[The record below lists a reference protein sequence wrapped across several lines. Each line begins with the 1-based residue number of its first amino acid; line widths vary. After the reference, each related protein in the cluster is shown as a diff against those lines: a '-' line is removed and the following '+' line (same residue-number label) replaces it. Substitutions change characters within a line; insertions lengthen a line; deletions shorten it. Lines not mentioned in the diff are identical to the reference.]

1 MWDYVFLECWSQ
13 FFSQISRELS
23 ASRAPRLL
31 LKYGLLEQFVAGS
44 APAIFFGNWLQDCT
58 KVQTILVLPHP
69 LHYFLVVNLSLS
81 LTFKSYG
88 RRQTPTYG
96 TEMFVSLE
104 SVAKDSTECEGELT
118 PYTPGSPTPR
128 AAAVTNPAVSNFR

>member
-1 MWDYVFLECWSQ
+1 MWVDDRVCSRQCASYLF
-13 FFSQISRELS
+13 RELV
-23 ASRAPRLL
+23 
-31 LKYGLLEQFVAGS
+31 KE
-44 APAIFFGNWLQDCT
+44 CT
-58 KVQTILVLPHP
+58 NVQTILVLPHP

-81 LTFKSYG
+81 LNLTSYG

>member
-1 MWDYVFLECWSQ
+1 MA
-13 FFSQISRELS
+13 SRRFVALQPFTANLS
-23 ASRAPRLL
+23 ADSYLR
-31 LKYGLLEQFVAGS
+31 KCVAGS
-44 APAIFFGNWLQDCT
+44 APAIFFGNWLQECT
-58 KVQTILVLPHP
+58 NVQTILVLPHP

-81 LTFKSYG
+81 LNLTSYG
-88 RRQTPTYG
+88 RRQMPTYG
-96 TEMFVSLE
+96 IEMFVSLE

>member
-1 MWDYVFLECWSQ
+1 MLAGPNDN
-13 FFSQISRELS
+13 
-23 ASRAPRLL
+23 
-31 LKYGLLEQFVAGS
+31 FVAGS
-44 APAIFFGNWLQDCT
+44 APAIFFGNWFQECT
-58 KVQTILVLPHP
+58 NVRTTLVLPHP

-81 LTFKSYG
+81 LKLKSYG
-88 RRQTPTYG
+88 RRQMPTYG

>member
-1 MWDYVFLECWSQ
+1 ME
-13 FFSQISRELS
+13 E
-23 ASRAPRLL
+23 
-31 LKYGLLEQFVAGS
+31 
-44 APAIFFGNWLQDCT
+44 
-58 KVQTILVLPHP
+58 
-69 LHYFLVVNLSLS
+69 LVVPPYYTFLGPQDGEVSLS
-81 LTFKSYG
+81 LKLTSYG

>member
-1 MWDYVFLECWSQ
+1 MSKTGSKCLIEKVYKSNEFCSRQCPSYL
-13 FFSQISRELS
+13 FRELV
-23 ASRAPRLL
+23 
-31 LKYGLLEQFVAGS
+31 KE
-44 APAIFFGNWLQDCT
+44 CT
-58 KVQTILVLPHP
+58 NVQTILVLPHP

-81 LTFKSYG
+81 LNLTSYG
-88 RRQTPTYG
+88 RRQMPTYG

>member
-1 MWDYVFLECWSQ
+1 MKRIKQKGLYVAGFCFNSKFNTSFKES
-13 FFSQISRELS
+13 FSSAKKMSQI
-23 ASRAPRLL
+23 
-31 LKYGLLEQFVAGS
+31 VAGS
-44 APAIFFGNWLQDCT
+44 APAIFFGNWFQECT
-58 KVQTILVLPHP
+58 NVRTTLVLPHP

-81 LTFKSYG
+81 LNLTSYG
-88 RRQTPTYG
+88 RRQMPTYG